1 MRGTTQKLKLLYLKE
16 IFEEETD
23 NEHAISMPQIVEELK
38 KRGVPAE
45 RKSVYDDIRLLQD
58 EYGLAIAHEDGGRTY
73 RLEEHNFEF
82 SELKLIIDA
91 VSSCKTLSESKSL
104 QLIDKLKKL
113 CSKHE
118 RETLHRQII
127 VTDRAKTQNPQVHY
141 NINTLNLA
149 ISRQRW
155 IGFRYYYY
163 DVKKKKK
170 YSYGGRSYFMQ
181 PYSLIYVDNNYYL
194 LAFDNHGK
202 KRHFRVDRMED
213 VRIHTW
219 SFSMEKINA
228 KVDLENY
235 TKYTFSMYGK
245 GDVVRVTM
253 RFDNNLVS
261 MVLDRFGH
269 DVMLVKDDDT
279 HFTITEPIAV
289 SPQFFAWIFA
299 LGEKAEIV
307 SPVEVRDQM
316 RKMMEKTIRRYKP
329 EK

>member
-23 NEHAISMPQIVEELK
+23 NEHAISMPKIVEELE

-45 RKSVYDDIRLLQD
+45 RKSIYDDIRLLQE
-58 EYGLAIAHEDGGRTY
+58 EYGLPIYHADGGRTY
-73 RLEEHNFEF
+73 SLEAHDFEF

-91 VSSCKTLSESKSL
+91 VSSCKTLSEKMSS

-118 RETLHRQII
+118 RATLHRQII
-127 VTDRAKTQNPQVHY
+127 VTDRAKTQNTQVHY
-141 NINTLNLA
+141 NINALNEA
-149 ISRQRW
+149 IAKQRW
-155 IGFRYYYY
+155 VDFKYYYY
-163 DVKKKKK
+163 DVNKKKKH
-170 YSYGGRSYFMQ
+170 SYGGRAYRMM
-181 PYSLIYVDNNYYL
+181 PYALIYVDNNYYL
-194 LAFDNHGK
+194 LAFDK
-202 KRHFRVDRMED
+202 WDTKRHFRVDRMEQ
-213 VRIHTW
+213 VQVLKHG
-219 SFSMEKINA
+219 FSLERNSA
-228 KVDLENY
+228 KVDLETY

-245 GDVVRVTM
+245 GKVERVTM

-269 DVMLVKDDDT
+269 DIMLVKDGDT

-289 SPQFFAWIFA
+289 SPQFFAWIFG

-307 SPVEVRDQM
+307 GPVEVRDQM
-316 RKMMEKTIRRYKP
+316 RKMMEKTIRQYKP

>member
-1 MRGTTQKLKLLYLKE
+1 MLVGFNKIT
-16 IFEEETD
+16 
-23 NEHAISMPQIVEELK
+23 
-38 KRGVPAE
+38 
-45 RKSVYDDIRLLQD
+45 
-58 EYGLAIAHEDGGRTY
+58 
-73 RLEEHNFEF
+73 LE
-82 SELKLIIDA
+82 
-91 VSSCKTLSESKSL
+91 
-104 QLIDKLKKL
+104 
-113 CSKHE
+113 
-118 RETLHRQII
+118 
-127 VTDRAKTQNPQVHY
+127 
-141 NINTLNLA
+141 
-149 ISRQRW
+149 
-155 IGFRYYYY
+155 
-163 DVKKKKK
+163 
-170 YSYGGRSYFMQ
+170 

-202 KRHFRVDRMED
+202 KRHFCVDRMED

-269 DVMLVKDDDT
+269 DVMLVKDDET

-307 SPVEVRDQM
+307 GPVEVRDQM
-316 RKMMEKTIRRYKP
+316 RKMMEKRLKAYTGK
-329 EK
+329 